1 MRRLLW
7 LFALTLG
14 CTLVASGADKAPL
27 PDGLYAEFTT
37 PRGIVTAELFY
48 TKATLMCVNFTGLA
62 EGSLAPKDGKPFYSG
77 LTWYRVVPDFVMQSG
92 NPGLKDTD
100 DEKEPIPYHFPDNF
114 VPGLRHDAIGT
125 LSMAN
130 AGPDTNSCEFFIT
143 LRDTNRLN
151 YLHSVFGRVVR
162 GLDVLPLIK
171 QDDPVAIKILRIGAA
186 AHAFKAD
193 EATFKALSAATK
205 KYADA
210 PGPGLP
216 AKASATAGPTAHFD
230 DPDHLLPT
238 EIPRAQIFNYK
249 LANFER
255 VTGVRIVGR
264 FFAKGPPADEDKVPG
279 AYMRALA
286 AKLGTIKRGA
296 LVAYFAAEDDWRV
309 WIGDETTAAFFG
321 GTTTPADLVT
331 EGAFHKVKDAFIE
344 SAMKAGDAEF
354 ARQQKN
360 SPADKQPAAA
370 QHLKLLTDA
379 LLDSLI
385 FKLEPKP

>member
-14 CTLVASGADKAPL
+14 CTLVASGDDQAPL

-37 PRGIVTAELFY
+37 PRGTVTAELFY

-62 EGSLAPKDGKPFYSG
+62 EGTLPDGRAPKNGQPFYSG
-77 LTWYRVVPDFVMQSG
+77 LTWYRVAPDFVIQSG

-100 DEKEPIPYHFPDNF
+100 DEKQPIPYHFPDNF
-114 VPGLRHDAIGT
+114 VPGLRHDAPGT

-171 QDDPVAIKILRIGAA
+171 QDDPVAIKILRRGAA
-186 AHAFKAD
+186 AQAFKAD
-193 EATFKALSAATK
+193 EATFKALSAAAK
-205 KYADA
+205 KYSGTKE
-210 PGPGLP
+210 P
-216 AKASATAGPTAHFD
+216 GPTAHFD

-238 EIPRAQIFNYK
+238 EVPRAQIFNYK

-255 VTGVRIVGR
+255 VTGVRVVGR
-264 FFAKGPPADEDKVPG
+264 FFAKEPPADEGKVPG

-286 AKLGTIKRGA
+286 EKLGTAKRGA

-321 GTTTPADLVT
+321 GATTPADLVT

-344 SAMKAGDAEF
+344 AAMKTGDAEF

-360 SPADKQPAAA
+360 SPADKQPTAA
-370 QHLKLLTDA
+370 QHLKLRTDA
-379 LLDSLI
+379 LLDRLI
-385 FKLEPKP
+385 LKLEPKP